1 MSEKSNIL
9 VLTSSF
15 GLGHDSVASAIRE
28 QLMEENKDLN
38 VIVKDILEISTPKTK
53 EYFFDLYYLLTKKY
67 PRFYNVIYNFRKDT
81 PNNIFD
87 EAVYNIFLKRVAE
100 YIEQVD
106 PQIIISTFPLCS
118 GFVSRAKQKYGLNIP
133 LITTITDVVDSWEWI
148 HNNTDLYFVPC
159 KVIEDRLVSKGIEK
173 DRIKITGIPV
183 KKDFLTPK
191 DEILFRDTDDNISH
205 SHYKQL
211 LIMGGAM
218 DKIKVSAELLEKF
231 DRMDNVKTIVIT
243 GNNQAMYEALSS
255 TGQYKNVEILGYTTE
270 IAKLMDSSDIIVTKP
285 GGATLFEAINKGIP
299 MVLKRSMV
307 GQEEENIK
315 FIKDTGIGIL
325 VGKDD
330 ALDDVVIRSL
340 SDEMNLDQIKRNI
353 EEVKMEIEP
362 HKIGQYI
369 LDLL

>member
-1 MSEKSNIL
+1 MSEKQNIL

-15 GLGHDSVASAIRE
+15 GMGHDSVANAIKE
-28 QLMEENKDLN
+28 QLVEENHDLN

-53 EYFFDLYYLLTKKY
+53 EYFFDLYYLLTKKH
-67 PRFYNVIYNFRKDT
+67 PRFYNVIYNIKKDT
-81 PNNIFD
+81 PQNFVD
-87 EAVYNIFLKRVAE
+87 EAMYNLFLKKVYG
-100 YIEQVD
+100 YIQQVN

-118 GFVSRAKQKYGLNIP
+118 GFVSRVKEKYHLNIP

-159 KVIEDRLVSKGIEK
+159 KVIENKLMSKGIDK

-183 KKDFLTPK
+183 KRDFLTPK
-191 DEILFRDTDDNISH
+191 DESLNPDKDIT
-205 SHYKQL
+205 YKQL

-218 DKIKVSAELLEKF
+218 DKIKITAEILEKF
-231 DRMDNVKTIVIT
+231 DKMENIKTVVIT
-243 GNNQAMYEALSS
+243 GNNQALYEELHAI
-255 TGQYKNVEILGYTTE
+255 GDYKNVEVLGYTTE
-270 IAKLMDSSDIIVTKP
+270 IARLMDDSDIIVTKP

-325 VGKDD
+325 MGQDED
-330 ALDDVVIRSL
+330 LNEVVQRSL
-340 SDEMNLDQIKRNI
+340 SDEVDLDQIKKNI

-362 HKIGQYI
+362 HKIGRYI
-369 LDLL
+369 LELL

>member
-1 MSEKSNIL
+1 MSEKLNIL

-15 GLGHDSVASAIRE
+15 GMGHDSVANAIKE
-28 QLMEENKDLN
+28 QLVDENKNLN

-53 EYFFDLYYLLTKKY
+53 EYFFDLYYLLTKKH
-67 PRFYNVIYNFRKDT
+67 PRFYNVIYNIKKDT
-81 PNNIFD
+81 PQNFVD
-87 EAVYNIFLKRVAE
+87 ETMYNLFLKKVYR
-100 YIEQVD
+100 YIQQVD

-118 GFVSRAKQKYGLNIP
+118 GFVSRVKEKYNLNIP

-159 KVIEDRLVSKGIEK
+159 KVIEDKLMLKGIDKE
-173 DRIKITGIPV
+173 RIKITGIPV
-183 KKDFLTPK
+183 KRDFLTPK
-191 DEILFRDTDDNISH
+191 DDHQGVEKEGT
-205 SHYKQL
+205 YKQL

-218 DKIKVSAELLEKF
+218 DKVKITADILEKF
-231 DRMDNVKTIVIT
+231 DKMENIKTIVIT
-243 GNNQAMYEALSS
+243 GNNQALYEELVAV
-255 TGQYKNVEILGYTTE
+255 GDFKNVEVLGYTTE
-270 IAKLMDSSDIIVTKP
+270 IAKLMDDSDIIVTKP

-325 VGKDD
+325 MEQDED
-330 ALDDVVIRSL
+330 LNEVVVRSL
-340 SDEMNLDQIKRNI
+340 SDEVDLDQIKKNI

-362 HKIGQYI
+362 HKIGRYI

>member
-1 MSEKSNIL
+1 MNDKSNIL

-15 GLGHDSVASAIRE
+15 GMGHNSVANAIRE
-28 QLMEENKDLN
+28 QLMEENRDLN

-53 EYFFDLYYLLTKKY
+53 EYFFDVYYLLTKKH
-67 PRFYNVIYNFRKDT
+67 PRFYNVIYNMKRDT
-81 PNNIFD
+81 PKNWMD
-87 EAVYNIFLKRVAE
+87 ETMYNLFLKKVHE
-100 YIEQVD
+100 YIVQVN

-118 GFVSRAKQKYGLNIP
+118 GFVSRVKEKYGLSTP

-159 KVIEDRLVSKGIEK
+159 KVIESKLVDKGIEK

-183 KKDFLTPK
+183 KRDFLTPK
-191 DEILFRDTDDNISH
+191 DDLKEDKDN
-205 SHYKQL
+205 HYRQL

-218 DKIKVSAELLEKF
+218 DKVKITSEILEKF
-231 DRMDNVKTIVIT
+231 DRMENIKTVVIT
-243 GNNQAMYEALSS
+243 GNNQNLYEELVASGS
-255 TGQYKNVEILGYTTE
+255 YKNVEILGYTTE
-270 IAKLMDSSDIIVTKP
+270 IARLMDDSDIIVTKP

-325 VGKDD
+325 MEQDED
-330 ALDDVVIRSL
+330 LSDVVERSL
-340 SDEMNLDQIKRNI
+340 SDEFDLDQIKKNI

-362 HKIGQYI
+362 HKIGRYI

>member
-1 MSEKSNIL
+1 MNEKSNIL

-15 GLGHDSVASAIRE
+15 GLGHDSVANAIRE

-38 VIVKDILEISTPKTK
+38 VVVKDILEISTPNTK

-67 PRFYNVIYNFRKDT
+67 PRFYNVIYNIRKDS
-81 PNNIFD
+81 PNNILD
-87 EAVYNIFLKRVAE
+87 EAVYNIFLRKVAA
-100 YIEQVD
+100 YIREVN

-118 GFVSRAKQKYGLNIP
+118 GFVSRVKQKYGLNIP

-159 KVIEDRLVSKGIEK
+159 KVIEDKLVSKGIEK

-191 DEILFRDTDDNISH
+191 EEVHFNETEERETN
-205 SHYKQL
+205 YKQL

-218 DKIKVSAELLEKF
+218 EKIKVSTELLEKF
-231 DRMDNVKTIVIT
+231 DRMENVKTIVIT
-243 GNNQAMYEALSS
+243 GNNQAMYEALSANA
-255 TGQYKNVEILGYTTE
+255 QYKNVEILGYTTE
-270 IAKLMDSSDIIVTKP
+270 IAKLMDNSDIIVTKP
-285 GGATLFEAINKGIP
+285 GGATLFEAINKGVP

-325 VGKDD
+325 MDKDD
-330 ALDDVVIRSL
+330 ALEDVVLRSL

>member
-1 MSEKSNIL
+1 MVVRQMSGQSNIL

-15 GLGHDSVASAIRE
+15 GMGHDSVANAIRE
-28 QLMEENKDLN
+28 QLMEENKYLN

-53 EYFFDLYYLLTKKY
+53 EYFFDLYYLLTKKH
-67 PRFYNVIYNFRKDT
+67 PNIYNVIYNIKKDT
-81 PNNIFD
+81 QDNFID
-87 EAVYNIFLKRVAE
+87 EAIYNLFLKKVAE
-100 YIEQVD
+100 YIQEVD

-118 GFVSRAKQKYGLNIP
+118 GFVSRAKEKYNLNIP

-159 KVIEDRLVSKGIEK
+159 KIIEDKLVSKGIEK

-191 DEILFRDTDDNISH
+191 EEKDGQYR
-205 SHYKQL
+205 QL

-218 DKIKVSAELLEKF
+218 DKVKITSELLEKF
-231 DRMDNVKTIVIT
+231 DKMDNIKTVVIT
-243 GNNQAMYEALSS
+243 GNNKALYDELSAVGS
-255 TGQYKNVEILGYTTE
+255 YKNVEILGYTTE
-270 IAKLMDSSDIIVTKP
+270 IAKLMDDADIIVTKP
-285 GGATLFEAINKGIP
+285 GGATLFEAINKGVP

-325 VGKDD
+325 MDKDD
-330 ALDDVVIRSL
+330 SLDDVIQKSL
-340 SDEMNLDQIKRNI
+340 NDLENLDQIKRNI
-353 EEVKMEIEP
+353 EEIKTEMEP
-362 HKIGQYI
+362 HKIGRYI